1 MNKDKMIEWIGC
13 HRVGISSRT
22 MWCAIMGV
30 KCYKADVPYD
40 ADDFSRCY
48 DLYKFSELTT
58 ADLQKVANIYPYW
71 RPIIDQWDELCEM
84 YVAKNYEGVN
94 DRLNSMFDEIME
106 LKGYT
111 KSYTKTR
118 IRYYVKKSTK
128 ENQNLYRD
136 RQNLD
141 E

>member
-13 HRVGISSRT
+13 HTVGISSRT

-30 KCYKADVPYD
+30 KCREADTPRD

-71 RPIIDQWDELCEM
+71 RPIIDQWDDLCEM
-84 YVAKNYEGVN
+84 YAAKNYNRVN
-94 DRLNSMFDEIME
+94 ERLNAMFDEIME
-106 LKGYT
+106 LRGYT
-111 KSYTKTR
+111 KNR
-118 IRYYVKKSTK
+118 H
-128 ENQNLYRD
+128 
-136 RQNLD
+136 NLD

>member
-1 MNKDKMIEWIGC
+1 MIEWIGC

-30 KCYKADVPYD
+30 KCHEADTPRD

-48 DLYKFSELTT
+48 DLYKFSELTP
-58 ADLQKVANIYPYW
+58 ADLQKVANRYPYW

-84 YVAKNYEGVN
+84 YAAKNYSGVN
-94 DRLNSMFDEIME
+94 ERLNAMFDEIME

-111 KSYTKTR
+111 K
-118 IRYYVKKSTK
+118 IRKGHYEKKPIK
-128 ENQNLYRD
+128 K
-136 RQNLD
+136 
-141 E
+141 

>member
-13 HRVGISSRT
+13 HTVGISSRT

-30 KCYKADVPYD
+30 KFREADTPRD

-48 DLYKFSELTT
+48 DLYKFCELTP

-84 YVAKNYEGVN
+84 YVAKNYGGVN
-94 DRLNSMFDEIME
+94 ERLNAMFDEIMK
-106 LKGYT
+106 LRGYT
-111 KSYTKTR
+111 KIRSGHYEKKTDKEIRNRVITKMR
-118 IRYYVKKSTK
+118 
-128 ENQNLYRD
+128 
-136 RQNLD
+136 
-141 E
+141 

>member
-13 HRVGISSRT
+13 HTVGISSRT

-30 KCYKADVPYD
+30 KCREADTPRD

-48 DLYKFSELTT
+48 DLYKFCELTP

-111 KSYTKTR
+111 K
-118 IRYYVKKSTK
+118 IRKGYYVKKTDNEIRNRVQQK
-128 ENQNLYRD
+128 
-136 RQNLD
+136 LD
-141 E
+141 SYD

>member
-13 HRVGISSRT
+13 HTVGISSRT

-48 DLYKFSELTT
+48 DLYKFCELTPD
-58 ADLQKVANIYPYW
+58 DLQKVANRYPYW

-84 YVAKNYEGVN
+84 YVAKNYGGVN
-94 DRLNSMFDEIME
+94 ERLNAMFDEIME

-111 KSYTKTR
+111 KTRSGYYEKNPTKE
-118 IRYYVKKSTK
+118 IRNRVSTK
-128 ENQNLYRD
+128 K
-136 RQNLD
+136 
-141 E
+141 

>member
-13 HRVGISSRT
+13 HRVGISSKT

-30 KCYKADVPYD
+30 ECDKADVPYD

-48 DLYKFSELTT
+48 DLYKFGELTPD
-58 ADLQKVANIYPYW
+58 DLQKVANKYPYW

-84 YVAKNYEGVN
+84 YVAKNYGGVN
-94 DRLNSMFDEIME
+94 ERLNAMFDEIIE

-111 KSYTKTR
+111 ETD
-118 IRYYVKKSTK
+118 II
-128 ENQNLYRD
+128 
-136 RQNLD
+136 
-141 E
+141 

>member
-30 KCYKADVPYD
+30 KCSEADVPGD

-48 DLYKFSELTT
+48 DLYRFCELTP
-58 ADLQKVANIYPYW
+58 ADLQKVANRYPYW
-71 RPIIDQWDELCEM
+71 RPIIDQWDDFCEM
-84 YVAKNYEGVN
+84 YAAKNYSGVN
-94 DRLNSMFDEIME
+94 ERLNAMFDEIME

-111 KSYTKTR
+111 KIRKGHYEKKTDKETR
-118 IRYYVKKSTK
+118 NRVSTMIIR
-128 ENQNLYRD
+128 
-136 RQNLD
+136 
-141 E
+141 

>member
-13 HRVGISSRT
+13 HTVGISSRT

-30 KCYKADVPYD
+30 KCREADTPRD

-48 DLYKFSELTT
+48 DLYRFSELTP

-84 YVAKNYEGVN
+84 YVAKNYSGVN
-94 DRLNSMFDEIME
+94 ERLKAMFDEIME

-111 KSYTKTR
+111 KTRKGYYEKISDNEIRNRVQQKLDSY
-118 IRYYVKKSTK
+118 
-128 ENQNLYRD
+128 D
-136 RQNLD
+136 
-141 E
+141 